1 MTEKNLKEKAQ
12 QAEQKLQE
20 LTDDELDQVNGAG
33 NPFENIPRV
42 PLQEIDDEL
51 RDKA

>member
-1 MTEKNLKEKAQ
+1 MTEKILKEKAQ

-20 LTDDELDQVNGAG
+20 LEDEQLDQVSGAG
-33 NPFENIPRV
+33 NPFENVPRV

-51 RDKA
+51 REKA